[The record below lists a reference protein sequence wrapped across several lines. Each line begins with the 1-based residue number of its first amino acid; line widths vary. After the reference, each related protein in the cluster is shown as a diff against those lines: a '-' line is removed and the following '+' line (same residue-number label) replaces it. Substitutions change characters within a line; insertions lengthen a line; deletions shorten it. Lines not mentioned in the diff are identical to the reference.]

1 MKKNDTR
8 QKFNTVLMQGV
19 AKLLAV
25 SGIAFSVFLTISM
38 LSYNIA
44 DIPELVYPFNAIPVN
59 FFGETGANA
68 AFLVINYL
76 GLSAVLMLLSI
87 AIISTFGLTSSKPN
101 KILLR
106 TICSMIA
113 VVSLSGLLAQW
124 NYSFA
129 ATSPTAGGIIGFTT
143 FNLLNNILGL
153 QATRMLLV
161 LGLTS
166 GIFITTDLLFY
177 RNIIE
182 YNRKLKIQRN
192 ERLDSAEQDEKP
204 VKIEVELRKPAISAD
219 ENQVESGDE
228 SNTSLLKRCIST
240 LFVKPA
246 VYGFKKIFSRPKT
259 QPDMTIPQEFII
271 TDEDLQSAYQDDND
285 FHEIETYIEDTMEPS
300 VSSVPN
306 DTSSTHQS
314 IIQNYELPELSMLNT
329 SKTDN
334 QSDQNHEVREN
345 AALLYEALKNYGI
358 KARIKSISMG
368 PTVSMYEI
376 DLAPGTKI
384 KRLSSI
390 SSEIAMVLRAP
401 SVRVVAPIPGK
412 STVGIEVPNKTKNM
426 VIVKD
431 MLDNAEF
438 EKIDGELPIALG
450 LSSVGE
456 PMYSDLAKMPHLL
469 IAGTTGSGKS
479 VAANIIITSILYKYD
494 CNDVKFVLI
503 DPKMVEFSP
512 FRNIPHLMFPVIT
525 EVSKAPQIL
534 SILVDE
540 MEDRY
545 RILERTLCKNIVEYN
560 GLSSDERRRR
570 ITMAGGIIDDDLPDK
585 IPYIITI
592 IDELADLMMVAGK
605 EIETFIVRLA
615 QKSRAVGI
623 HLIIA
628 TQRPSVDVIT
638 GLIKANIPCR
648 MSFRVLSQI
657 DSRTILDR
665 PGAEKLLG
673 SGDMLFLAPGS
684 SDVLRIQNA
693 YISNEEILRLAEF
706 LRKQGNPNYKTM
718 RIRAKQK
725 FEYHK
730 DEEFIAAAEL
740 AISCQRITAKSIVQS
755 LGVGNKKA
763 SELISKLEDFGVIGS
778 AQGNKAREVL
788 MSTPVFFDALKQKAA

>member
-1 MKKNDTR
+1 MNEKDMLI
-8 QKFNTVLMQGV
+8 KFNTVLKQGT
-19 AKLLAV
+19 AKVLAV
-25 SGIAFSVFLTISM
+25 LGIAVFVFLTISM

-44 DIPELVYPFNAIPVN
+44 DIPDLVYPFNAEPVN
-59 FFGETGANA
+59 FFGKTGAES

-76 GLSAVLMLLSI
+76 GFSALLMLLSI
-87 AIISTFGLTSSKPN
+87 VSISLMVLISTKTNKIMLRTVCSVLAIISF
-101 KILLR
+101 
-106 TICSMIA
+106 C
-113 VVSLSGLLAQW
+113 GLLAQLDH
-124 NYSFA
+124 SFA
-129 ATSPTAGGIIGFTT
+129 ATSPTGGGIIGFTI
-143 FNLLNNILGL
+143 FNLLKNIMGL

-161 LGLTS
+161 LGLTGGFLIS
-166 GIFITTDLLFY
+166 TDMLFIKQISEIL
-177 RNIIE
+177 
-182 YNRKLKIQRN
+182 RKLKIR
-192 ERLDSAEQDEKP
+192 RAENHESTNNMEKP
-204 VKIEVELRKPAISAD
+204 VKIKVELI
-219 ENQVESGDE
+219 
-228 SNTSLLKRCIST
+228 
-240 LFVKPA
+240 KPA
-246 VYGFKKIFSRPKT
+246 VTVDKNRIESEAVSKKSLLTRCLSAVLVRPAIYGFKKIFARSKT
-259 QPDMTIPQEFII
+259 KADMTIPKEFII
-271 TDEDLQSAYQDDND
+271 TEDDLQSAYQVDND
-285 FHEIETYIEDTMEPS
+285 FHEIETYIEESMESGLASKSEDT
-300 VSSVPN
+300 N
-306 DTSSTHQS
+306 S
-314 IIQNYELPELSMLNT
+314 IKQPLIQTYDLPELSLLNI
-329 SKTDN
+329 SKNDN

-426 VIVKD
+426 VIVRD
-431 MLDNAEF
+431 MLDNLEF
-438 EKIDGELPIALG
+438 EQIKSELPIALG

-479 VAANIIITSILYKYD
+479 VAANIIITSILYKFS

-525 EVSKAPQIL
+525 EVSKAPEIL

-545 RILERTLCKNIVEYN
+545 RILERTLCKNIIEYN
-560 GLSSDERRRR
+560 GLSSDDRRRR

-605 EIETFIVRLA
+605 EIETSIVRLA
-615 QKSRAVGI
+615 QKSRAIGI

-673 SGDMLFLAPGS
+673 SGDMLFLQPGS
-684 SDVLRIQNA
+684 SDVVRIQNA
-693 YISNEEILRLAEF
+693 FISNEEILRIAEF
-706 LRKQGNPNYKTM
+706 LRKQGHPNYKTQK
-718 RIRAKQK
+718 IRVKQE

-740 AISCQRITAKSIVQS
+740 AIMCQRITANLIVQS

-763 SELISKLEDFGVIGS
+763 SELIAKLEDFGVIGS

-788 MSTPVFFDALKQKAA
+788 MSTSIFFNQLKQKAA